1 MRKRIVLAHGGGDAA
16 HPHSTP
22 FAFAASLAEGADV
35 LDLDVHLTSDGVLV
49 VHHDDDV
56 DRTTNGTGAVAS
68 MTYAELHALD
78 DAYWFAADC
87 TCRERPAQAY
97 VLRGVRTGERP
108 PPAGYRPDDFAITRF
123 EDIAARFPS
132 TPMNIEIKGRA
143 DDGSGVA
150 TARALADALA
160 ATGRLDSTVVT
171 SFDDAR
177 IEAFHGFAPTVAL
190 SPGLKATTAYVLSAT
205 APPSGMTILQL
216 PPEFNGVTVIT
227 PELIA
232 RTKAAGLVIWVWP
245 NQANRETRALYDSL
259 WAMGLEGIN
268 AATPADAVAA
278 RAAAGGGG

>member
-22 FAFAASLAEGADV
+22 YAFAASVAEGADV

-49 VHHDDDV
+49 VQHDDDV

-87 TCRERPAQAY
+87 TCTDRPVEAY
-97 VLRGVRTGERP
+97 VLRGVRAGDRP

-150 TARALADALA
+150 TARALAAALA
-160 ATGRLDSTVVT
+160 AAGRLDSTVVT
-171 SFDDAR
+171 SFDDSL
-177 IEAFHGFAPTVAL
+177 IEAFRGFAPTVAL
-190 SPGLKATTAYVLSAT
+190 SPGLKAMTAYVLSAT

-216 PPEFNGVTVIT
+216 PPEFTGVTVIT

-245 NQANRETRALYDSL
+245 NQANRETRELYDSL

-278 RAAAGGGG
+278 RTAAGGG